1 MPTIN
6 ELKQSIGDAFLSE
19 PQKQKMAI
27 MALEAI
33 DAGITQLASLGHQYV
48 LGKLAHEEAAQA
60 NQYPKMVYSDHIAP
74 GHAIAENKIE
84 EDRLLADGW
93 RLTPLAPSVVVQGE
107 ELSPNSTVP
116 VAQLNTKDQYIKVD
130 GEMIENPHYK
140 KPSA

>member
-48 LGKLAHEEAAQA
+48 LGKLAHEEAAQ
-60 NQYPKMVYSDHIAP
+60 
-74 GHAIAENKIE
+74 AIAENKIE